1 MRLSILETN
10 GQSFSMAESD
20 SPGIGGSDDHAA
32 KAVRRIR
39 RWPVDVKRRIV
50 EETFAPGSS
59 VDRGPPSRSS
69 ADTIHNSEKLRMVS
83 PELVSKAEGA
93 GRICQLPRGFRERDR
108 DLAWPGARN
117 FSPGRG
123 LPRGRLAVRRVAAA
137 LRAIAG
143 SSPRLARMGTS
154 GACRS
159 DLVHDATPEA
169 RSFTPRRFLPMFV
182 PFRRYFSERKTQD
195 VAARAAGSVARR
207 LNRRRPTLESL
218 ETRNLLSFIGSE
230 HQVSLD
236 PHTNFAS
243 DNASSSNGTSVA
255 VWDAFSS
262 TTTDIWAQRFD
273 RFGNPTGAPI
283 QVDTLASDASV
294 DPHVSMDSTGRFV
307 VAWENDNADGTSNIM
322 MRYFSASG
330 SPITGITRVSKPG
343 STDSNPD
350 VAASNGSFVIS
361 WTHQLSATNTDIDA
375 ERFVISGGVP
385 VGKGIFGVNTDTN
398 LEDNSSVAMSP
409 GGSFDI
415 AYERQ
420 SSVNN
425 RDIFASQYNG
435 SGSFL
440 RSVAVNV
447 DGNLSPSPA
456 SRWTTPAMP

>member
-1 MRLSILETN
+1 
-10 GQSFSMAESD
+10 
-20 SPGIGGSDDHAA
+20 
-32 KAVRRIR
+32 
-39 RWPVDVKRRIV
+39 
-50 EETFAPGSS
+50 
-59 VDRGPPSRSS
+59 
-69 ADTIHNSEKLRMVS
+69 
-83 PELVSKAEGA
+83 
-93 GRICQLPRGFRERDR
+93 
-108 DLAWPGARN
+108 
-117 FSPGRG
+117 
-123 LPRGRLAVRRVAAA
+123 
-137 LRAIAG
+137 
-143 SSPRLARMGTS
+143 
-154 GACRS
+154 
-159 DLVHDATPEA
+159 
-169 RSFTPRRFLPMFV
+169 MFV

-236 PHTNFAS
+236 PHSNFAS

-273 RFGNPTGAPI
+273 QFGNPTGAPI

-294 DPHVSMDSTGRFV
+294 HPHVSMDSTGRFV
-307 VAWENDNADGTSNIM
+307 VAWENDSADGSSIM

-447 DGNLSPSPA
+447 DGNDESSPSVSMDNSGNAVIAYAEPTSPNGGIYA
-456 SRWTTPAMP
+456 NRLSAGGSLSGRITVQNTGVVPSVALRAQRRPVRCGVFHPRNSPSSPGHRDVGVQHEFGDPRTGLWG